1 MLNQKIPTMNKRVT
15 LKFISVIFVI
25 FFPQHINACQ
35 PKHDL
40 SFQYCLIT
48 TPEIFD
54 ASHDL
59 INTSWDEE
67 GFTRSNVSWS
77 GGFYGTFRYFF
88 TDIQSIDAV
97 FGYNRTYGDLMLG
110 DEKQGESIRDFCT
123 IGVEWSIHYIRKE
136 YFQMYSGGG
145 LGATFVFEDNSFY
158 QAGERSY
165 SDSRVYPN
173 FDFTFVGFRVG
184 RRIAG
189 FAELGFG
196 YKGFLAFGCSAQF

>member
-1 MLNQKIPTMNKRVT
+1 MKQKLTLLILSVLILSGIPQF
-15 LKFISVIFVI
+15 LK
-25 FFPQHINACQ
+25 ACE

-40 SFQYCLIT
+40 SIQYCLIT

-59 INTSWDEE
+59 INSSWDGED
-67 GFTRSNVSWS
+67 FTRSNVSWT
-77 GGFYGTFRYFF
+77 GGLYGTYRYFF

-97 FGYNRTYGDLMLG
+97 FGYSRTNGDLMMG
-110 DEKQGESIRDFCT
+110 GEKQGESLRDFYT
-123 IGVEWSIHYIRKE
+123 FGIEWSIHYLQKE

-145 LGATFVFEDNSFY
+145 LGVTLVFEDNSFY
-158 QAGERSY
+158 QNSTRTY
-165 SDSRVYPN
+165 SDSRIYPN

-189 FAELGFG
+189 FAEVGFG